1 MKTIRRF
8 FRKFTRRMKWFAR
21 TTDRAY
27 FRLSE
32 AEQEA
37 LREFINDGTL

>member
-1 MKTIRRF
+1 MRLIALFTRRF
-8 FRKFTRRMKWFAR
+8 FRRLKWFAK

-32 AEQEA
+32 AEQDA
-37 LREFINDGTL
+37 IREFINDGTL